1 MRENS
6 VAKNG
11 LKKST
16 PRKME
21 SFALDTSQ
29 GNSLEKCVA
38 SENERQ

>member
-1 MRENS
+1 M
-6 VAKNG
+6 VKQKMD
-11 LKKST
+11 LKQST
-16 PRKME
+16 PGKME